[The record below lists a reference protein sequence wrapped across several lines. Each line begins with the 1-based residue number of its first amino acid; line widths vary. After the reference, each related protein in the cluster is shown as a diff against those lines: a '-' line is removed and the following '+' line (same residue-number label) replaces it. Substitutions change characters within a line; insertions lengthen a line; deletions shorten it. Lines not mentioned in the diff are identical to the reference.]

1 MSLANEASLLL
12 IPSGYKSGKVYSVF
26 PTDGDGDFTFS
37 RGSDGTRVGAGG
49 LVETISSNVPRL
61 DYSNGDCPSLL
72 LEPQRTN
79 LMLFSEEFSGSNW
92 VSVRTSLTSNTITSP
107 NGQITADKLQRTS
120 TSASYLSHIIYK
132 SGAITYTTSA
142 FVKKGSDDYFS
153 MRAQGSYPS
162 RVDIRFRFDTEQ
174 IYYAQSVSNFTL
186 IDSGVK
192 NYSNGWYRLH
202 FTYTTDTHTNLNITF
217 SPRSTNGNIDN
228 ADSSSS
234 SFAYVWGAQTE
245 VGNYQSSYIKTTS
258 GTVTRQKDICIN
270 GGDANLFDI
279 SEGTFFIN
287 VTPYIYPSAN
297 TYISLNDGGSS
308 DRFVFIFQT
317 YGTAVRLF
325 GVSSGSNFLSNYQ
338 DITFN
343 QKNKIAITFKQNEFK
358 IYVNGLLKYTD
369 TSGNVPIGLN
379 QLDFTEHNG
388 NRNFQGK
395 VHDTR
400 VYDRVLTQAEAIELT
415 TL

>member
-12 IPSGYKSGKVYSVF
+12 IPSGYKSGKLYSVF

-37 RGSDGTRVGAGG
+37 RGSDGTRKGAGG
-49 LVETISSNVPRL
+49 LIETMSSNIPRL

-79 LMLFSEEFSGSNW
+79 VAYPNINLSGYGINNGSKSDNVIISPDGENNGSLVQSNGGGTC
-92 VSVRTSLTSNTITSP
+92 VIYRNFGTSTNTTYNISVFLKKGNYNYI
-107 NGQITADKLQRTS
+107 KLQEGFTNSQMTVDLSNGTEVSSGNATNKKIEDYGNGWYRVSFNYTS
-120 TSASYLSHIIYK
+120 HSSISVAQYSVYINGSTASGNTFY
-132 SGAITYTTSA
+132 A
-142 FVKKGSDDYFS
+142 FGGQLE
-153 MRAQGSYPS
+153 QGSYPTS
-162 RVDIRFRFDTEQ
+162 
-174 IYYAQSVSNFTL
+174 
-186 IDSGVK
+186 
-192 NYSNGWYRLH
+192 H
-202 FTYTTDTHTNLNITF
+202 
-217 SPRSTNGNIDN
+217 
-228 ADSSSS
+228 
-234 SFAYVWGAQTE
+234 
-245 VGNYQSSYIKTTS
+245 IKTTS
-258 GTVTRQKDICIN
+258 GSVTRQKDICIN

-308 DRFVFIFQT
+308 DRFVFIFQS

-325 GVSSGSNFLSNYQ
+325 GVSSGINFLSNYQ
-338 DITFN
+338 TITFN

-369 TSGNVPIGLN
+369 TSGNVPTGLN

-400 VYDRVLTQAEAIELT
+400 VYDRALTQAEAIELT

>member
-12 IPSGYKSGKVYSVF
+12 IPSGYKSGIVYSVF

-37 RGSDGTRVGAGG
+37 RGSDGTRKGAGG
-49 LVETISSNVPRL
+49 LVETMSSNIPRL

-72 LEPQRTN
+72 LEPERTN
-79 LMLFSEEFSGSNW
+79 EFTYSEEFNQSVWFKSN
-92 VSVRTSLTSNTITSP
+92 STITTNQIIAPDGTLTADLLTSRASGGGVYKFGAWSTTEKTIS
-107 NGQITADKLQRTS
+107 I
-120 TSASYLSHIIYK
+120 
-132 SGAITYTTSA
+132 
-142 FVKKGSDDYFS
+142 FVKKNSSNIAEIFNASSSTNRVVFDLNNGTIST
-153 MRAQGSYPS
+153 QGGTMTGKIE
-162 RVDIRFRFDTEQ
+162 DFAND
-174 IYYAQSVSNFTL
+174 
-186 IDSGVK
+186 
-192 NYSNGWYRLH
+192 WYRLSA
-202 FTYTTDTHTNLNITF
+202 THTATASQTFGLKPSPNLSLFI
-217 SPRSTNGNIDN
+217 
-228 ADSSSS
+228 
-234 SFAYVWGAQTE
+234 WGAQSESAAYST
-245 VGNYQSSYIKTTS
+245 NYIKTTS
-258 GTVTRQKDICIN
+258 GIVTRQKDICIN
-270 GGDANLFDI
+270 GGDADLFNI
-279 SEGTFFIN
+279 TEGTLFVN

-400 VYDRVLTQAEAIELT
+400 VYDRVLTQAEAIALT